1 MKTTTNKKHLS
12 SIANHVLGKCAETLD
27 TAVDNLIEEFESG
40 WKPAETTPTK
50 PANSYARKLVEFCS
64 SRALTNICENIVET
78 IEDGTFS
85 RFTFDMMLAWEQ
97 PSSSDEMAH
106 SETMGKEKEDRKI
119 PVREM
124 EEQDDIPLFYSD
136 IMPLLV
142 DNEPSI
148 GEDSFVWL
156 ASLVPLLGDIV
167 NGRFTYETLTAPT
180 ANRIHFPAYD
190 KYLKEVDKCIKY
202 LLKQP
207 TPTGVELASGEF
219 ILHMEGTART
229 QRVVR
234 HIGGSSWPGRL
245 VLTNYALYFE
255 ASGVVSYEDAVKVDL
270 SKNVDHNVKRA
281 STGPWGAPLFDK
293 AIAYESP
300 ELSESLVLEFPE
312 MTSST
317 RRDHWLALIKEIIL
331 LHQFLFKFNI
341 DSPQQAWEMHARTVL
356 GIVRLHAAREMLRI
370 SPPAPTNF
378 LIFSLFDELPK
389 GDYVVEELANNLKLV
404 NTIQPCSASSIL
416 KSLKLSNPGI
426 SDTEVKEEIAEEIL
440 STNQTESISSLETT
454 ITQVREEAKEMGI
467 AQATVEGLKEEGIG
481 DSFMVLVELLGPL
494 KSVVPWFEEVLRWE
508 RPPTTVLVLATSLF
522 IAYREWIGKALAAC
536 LLWGV
541 GKMLSARHEKR
552 REREKNEKIVV
563 CTASDQTAVESIVSA
578 QHGLKTVQAMVQ
590 TANISLLRIQSI
602 LMSRAEKHADQVMMI
617 MVGLAVML
625 AVIPFKFII
634 MGSTVYVFMM
644 NSRLGNYMKND
655 RGNRRLKEWWDSI
668 PVIPVRT
675 VDKTL

>member
-1 MKTTTNKKHLS
+1 MKTTTKRKHLS
-12 SIANHVLGKCAETLD
+12 SIANHVLGKCAKTLD
-27 TAVDNLIEEFESG
+27 TTVDNLVEEFESG
-40 WKPAETTPTK
+40 WKPEITPAK
-50 PANSYARKLVEFCS
+50 PANSYSRKLVEFCS
-64 SRALTNICENIVET
+64 SKALTIICDNIVEK

-106 SETMGKEKEDRKI
+106 SETMGKEREDRKI

-124 EEQDDIPLFYSD
+124 EEQDDISLFYSD

-202 LLKQP
+202 LQKQP
-207 TPTGVELASGEF
+207 TPTGVELASDEF

-255 ASGVVSYEDAVKVDL
+255 ASGVVSYEDALKVDL

-293 AIAYESP
+293 AIVYESP

-317 RRDHWLALIKEIIL
+317 RREHWLTLIKEVIL
-331 LHQFLFKFNI
+331 LHKFLFRFNI
-341 DSPQQAWEMHARTVL
+341 DSQHAWEMHARTVL

-389 GDYVVEELANNLKLV
+389 GDYVIEELANNLKLI
-404 NTIQPCSASSIL
+404 NTTQPCSASSIL
-416 KSLKLSNPGI
+416 KSLKMSNPGI
-426 SDTEVKEEIAEEIL
+426 SNIEVKEEKVEEIL
-440 STNQTESISSLETT
+440 STDQTESISSLETT
-454 ITQVREEAKEMGI
+454 ITQVREEAKEIDI

-481 DSFMVLVELLGPL
+481 DSFIVLVELLSPL
-494 KSVVPWFEEVLRWE
+494 KGVVPWFEEVLKWE
-508 RPPTTVLVLATSLF
+508 RPPTTVLVLATTLF
-522 IAYREWIGKALAAC
+522 IAYREWIGKTLAVC

-552 REREKNEKIVV
+552 REREKHDEIVV
-563 CTASDQTAVESIVSA
+563 STASDQTAVESIVSA

-590 TANISLLRIQSI
+590 TANISLLKIQSV
-602 LMSRAEKHADQVMMI
+602 LMSRAEKHADQVMMM
-617 MVGLAVML
+617 MVGLAVLL

-634 MGSTVYVFMM
+634 MGSIIHVFMM
-644 NSRLGNYMKND
+644 NSKLGKYMKND
-655 RGNRRLKEWWDSI
+655 RGNRRLKEWWNSI